1 MEDIEACAKI
11 YIDAYSKEP
20 WNKNYDLERVKNYL
34 AKFTSND
41 IYTGWV
47 LIQEEQIV
55 AFVLGIIMSYMERDY
70 FRIEDICVR
79 PDMQRKGI
87 GKELLRKITLE
98 LKNKNMDSI
107 ILNTIRDFPA
117 YKFYLM
123 NGFKEIG
130 SSSTMYLE
138 I

>member
-1 MEDIEACAKI
+1 
-11 YIDAYSKEP
+11 
-20 WNKNYDLERVKNYL
+20 
-34 AKFTSND
+34 
-41 IYTGWV
+41 
-47 LIQEEQIV
+47 
-55 AFVLGIIMSYMERDY
+55 MERDY

>member
-20 WNKNYDLERVKNYL
+20 WNENYDLERVKNYL

>member
-20 WNKNYDLERVKNYL
+20 WNENYDLERVKNYL

-98 LKNKNMDSI
+98 LKIKI
-107 ILNTIRDFPA
+107 WILL
-117 YKFYLM
+117 Y
-123 NGFKEIG
+123 
-130 SSSTMYLE
+130 
-138 I
+138 